1 MRAFTAAAVQAAP
14 APGPL
19 SPATVKANLAACVDL
34 VERCVAATE
43 AELVV
48 LPETATTGNTPAAH
62 PPTLWDLVGEGP
74 GPGREAAAGGA
85 HPPRHPPGRRDLRA
99 RPRAR
104 HRPQHRRAH
113 RPLRGG

>member
-48 LPETATTGNTPAAH
+48 LPEAATSGYTPAAGARRSDCPGA
-62 PPTLWDLVGEGP
+62 PP
-74 GPGREAAAGGA
+74 AA
-85 HPPRHPPGRRDLRA
+85 PPPAAPPPPLGHRDSGPPGR
-99 RPRAR
+99 P
-104 HRPQHRRAH
+104 PE
-113 RPLRGG
+113 PLQEAASRL